1 MHHQRHHVSAY
12 PDSIPNETMRNM
24 KTSPRIQAVSLAAV
38 VCVAAGAV
46 VLPSS
51 AAYAD
56 TATADTESTAT
67 GRSLSGVAL
76 SVSPYVSG
84 LNNPT
89 ALAAARDGRGRLFV
103 AERAGVVRIV
113 KSGRVYKKPYLNIS
127 SVAGSNGGEQGL
139 LGLAFSPKFKTNGK
153 FFVTYSARD
162 GAVILASAK
171 AKKSSK
177 NSVKKSTLKT
187 ILRVPHSFATN
198 HNGGSLAFG
207 TDGLLYFGTGDG
219 GGGGDPQRTA
229 QRLSSPLGK
238 ILRLDVSK
246 SCGKKRYCVPS
257 VNQYRTSKSKT
268 KRLVFASGVR
278 NPWRISVDSAT
289 GNLWVAD
296 VGQDAYEEVNVVST
310 GARGVNFGWSCK
322 EGNAGFN
329 SSQCAGLAGYVA
341 PVTTLCHTEAVSGCT
356 PPFVGESIIGG
367 YVYRGRTSPT
377 LVGTYVFADFIS
389 GRVFGYQAGQTRQL
403 ATLGRI
409 TSFGESDS
417 RELFAV
423 TYGGTVYRVSS
434 N

>member
-1 MHHQRHHVSAY
+1 M
-12 PDSIPNETMRNM
+12 
-24 KTSPRIQAVSLAAV
+24 
-38 VCVAAGAV
+38 
-46 VLPSS
+46 
-51 AAYAD
+51 
-56 TATADTESTAT
+56 
-67 GRSLSGVAL
+67 
-76 SVSPYVSG
+76 
-84 LNNPT
+84 
-89 ALAAARDGRGRLFV
+89 
-103 AERAGVVRIV
+103 
-113 KSGRVYKKPYLNIS
+113 
-127 SVAGSNGGEQGL
+127 
-139 LGLAFSPKFKTNGK
+139 
-153 FFVTYSARD
+153 
-162 GAVILASAK
+162 ILASAK

-310 GARGVNFGWSCK
+310 GHAESTSVGPAKRAMPDSTVR
-322 EGNAGFN
+322 NAPG
-329 SSQCAGLAGYVA
+329 S
-341 PVTTLCHTEAVSGCT
+341 
-356 PPFVGESIIGG
+356 
-367 YVYRGRTSPT
+367 
-377 LVGTYVFADFIS
+377 LVM
-389 GRVFGYQAGQTRQL
+389 
-403 ATLGRI
+403 
-409 TSFGESDS
+409 S
-417 RELFAV
+417 R
-423 TYGGTVYRVSS
+423 R
-434 N
+434 

>member
-1 MHHQRHHVSAY
+1 
-12 PDSIPNETMRNM
+12 M

-76 SVSPYVSG
+76 SVSPSVSG

-127 SVAGSNGGEQGL
+127 SVVGSNGGEQGL

-171 AKKSSK
+171 AKNSSK

-187 ILRVPHSFATN
+187 IL
-198 HNGGSLAFG
+198 
-207 TDGLLYFGTGDG
+207 
-219 GGGGDPQRTA
+219 
-229 QRLSSPLGK
+229 
-238 ILRLDVSK
+238 
-246 SCGKKRYCVPS
+246 
-257 VNQYRTSKSKT
+257 
-268 KRLVFASGVR
+268 
-278 NPWRISVDSAT
+278 
-289 GNLWVAD
+289 
-296 VGQDAYEEVNVVST
+296 
-310 GARGVNFGWSCK
+310 
-322 EGNAGFN
+322 
-329 SSQCAGLAGYVA
+329 
-341 PVTTLCHTEAVSGCT
+341 
-356 PPFVGESIIGG
+356 
-367 YVYRGRTSPT
+367 
-377 LVGTYVFADFIS
+377 
-389 GRVFGYQAGQTRQL
+389 
-403 ATLGRI
+403 
-409 TSFGESDS
+409 
-417 RELFAV
+417 
-423 TYGGTVYRVSS
+423 
-434 N
+434 